1 MNLLQSIILGIV
13 QGLTEF
19 LPISSSGHLVL
30 FQNLLGFQEPQLLLD
45 SALHVGTLVAVCVYF
60 RSDLLGIIRQSCFF
74 IRGLWQG
81 RQRPQDIRRNPGAS
95 LALWIIVGT
104 VPTALIG
111 LIFRSTFERAFGSL
125 PFVGCMLMVTGF
137 ILIVSYGF
145 QKNPRK
151 IRRLGPLNALVV
163 GAAQG
168 LAIIPG
174 ISRSGI
180 TIVCGILAG
189 LPREEAARFSFLLS
203 IPAILGALILQLDAE
218 AAADVGLLPILAGFL
233 ASVLVGLL
241 ALKILMTMVR
251 KGRLAYFAPYCLA
264 LGFVVLIYAM
274 AG

>member
-1 MNLLQSIILGIV
+1 MNLLQSVILGIV

-30 FQNLLGFQEPQLLLD
+30 FQNLLGFEEPQLLLD
-45 SALHVGTLVAVCVYF
+45 SALHVGTLVAVCCYF
-60 RSDLLGIIRQSCFF
+60 RTDLLRIIRQSCVF
-74 IRGLWQG
+74 IKEVCQG
-81 RQRPQDIRRNPGAS
+81 RQRLSNIRRNPGAS

-111 LIFRSTFERAFGSL
+111 IIFRSTFERAFGSL
-125 PFVGCMLMVTGF
+125 TFVGCMLMVTGL
-137 ILIVSYGF
+137 ILIVSYGL
-145 QKNPRK
+145 QKKARNA
-151 IRRLGPLNALVV
+151 RRLGPVSALAV
-163 GAAQG
+163 GTAQG

-180 TIVCGILAG
+180 TIVSGISMG

-203 IPAILGALILQLDAE
+203 IPAILGALVLQLDAE
-218 AAADVGLLPILAGFL
+218 AAGHVGFLPLFAGFV
-233 ASVLVGLL
+233 ASGLVGLL
-241 ALKILMTMVR
+241 ALKILMGMVR

-264 LGFVVLIYAM
+264 LGAVALLYGV